1 MRNVTMIIKDIFQ
14 SGKTV
19 LSCEVF
25 PPKRNDDIYGIFR
38 TLDEIQPYHP
48 DFISVTYG
56 AGGGTSKK
64 TATIA
69 AYIQNI
75 CEIEALAHL
84 TSVAMDEAFLRQM
97 VCELNKKG
105 VHNVLALRGDQP
117 KDMSDEAFQNRHFQH
132 ASDIIPIIRD
142 AAQNDIC
149 IAAACYPE
157 KHPES
162 ASVEEDLIHLKQ
174 KADTGVNFFIT
185 QMFFD
190 NYKFLKFREAARAY
204 GIQVPISAGI
214 MPITSASQIGTSVQL
229 SGSSVPT
236 GLSNLLAKYGDN
248 PEDMRKAGIDYA
260 VRQINELIRE
270 DVDGIHIYT
279 MNKSTVTREIFGQ
292 IHIKG

>member
-1 MRNVTMIIKDIFQ
+1 MLNNIFQ
-14 SGKTV
+14 KGKTV

-25 PPKRNDDIYGIFR
+25 PPKRNDDMYTIFK
-38 TLDEIQPYHP
+38 TLDEIQSYAP

-56 AGGGTSKK
+56 AGGSTSKK

-84 TSVAMDEAFLRQM
+84 TSVAMDEPFLRQM
-97 VCELNKKG
+97 VTELHSKG

-117 KDMSDEAFQNRHFQH
+117 RDMSDEDFKNRCFQH

-142 AAQNDIC
+142 ASDSDIC

-162 ASVEEDLIHLKQ
+162 ATVEDDLLYLKK

-190 NYKFLKFREAARAY
+190 NNKFLQFREVARAH
-204 GIQVPISAGI
+204 GINTPITAGI
-214 MPITSASQIGTSVQL
+214 MPITSAKQIGTSVQL

-236 GLSNLLAKYGDN
+236 ELSNLLAKYGDN

-260 VRQINELIRE
+260 IHQINHLAEH
-270 DVDGIHIYT
+270 DVDGIHLYT
-279 MNKSTVTREIFGQ
+279 MNKSDVTKEIFQQ
-292 IHIKG
+292 IHIKR

>member
-1 MRNVTMIIKDIFQ
+1 MTMIKDIFQ
-14 SGKTV
+14 TGKTV

-84 TSVAMDEAFLRQM
+84 TSVAMDEDFLRQM
-97 VCELNKKG
+97 VHELNKKG

-117 KDMSDEAFQNRHFQH
+117 KDMSDEVFQNRCFQH

-142 AAQNDIC
+142 ASQGDIC

-162 ASVEEDLIHLKQ
+162 ASVEEDLLHLRQ

-190 NYKFLKFREAARAY
+190 NSKFLKFRDAARTH
-204 GIQVPISAGI
+204 GIQTPISAGI
-214 MPITSASQIGTSVQL
+214 MPITSAKQIGTSVQL
-229 SGSSVPT
+229 SGSSIPT
-236 GLSNLLAKYGDN
+236 ELSNLFAKYGDN
-248 PEDMRKAGIDYA
+248 PEDMRKAGIEYA
-260 VRQINELIRE
+260 IRQIHELIQE
-270 DVDGIHIYT
+270 KADGIHIYT
-279 MNKSTVTREIFGQ
+279 MNKSDVTREIFSQ
-292 IHIKG
+292 IHIKR

>member
-1 MRNVTMIIKDIFQ
+1 MIKDAFQ
-14 SGKTV
+14 AGKTV
-19 LSCEVF
+19 ISCEVF
-25 PPKRNDDIYGIFR
+25 PPKRNDDIYTIFK
-38 TLDEIQPYHP
+38 TLDEIKVFQP

-84 TSVAMDEAFLRQM
+84 TSVAMDEPYLRQM
-97 VCELNKKG
+97 VQELNNKG
-105 VHNVLALRGDQP
+105 VHNVLALRGDRP
-117 KDMSDEAFQNRHFQH
+117 KDMSSEDYEKRHFKY

-142 AAQNDIC
+142 AASGNIC

-157 KHPES
+157 THPES
-162 ASVEEDLIHLKQ
+162 ASLNEDLTYLKQ
-174 KADTGVNFFIT
+174 KTDAGVDFLIT

-190 NYKFLKFREAARAY
+190 NQKFLSFREQAEAF
-204 GIQVPISAGI
+204 GIHVPISAGI
-214 MPITSASQIGTSVQL
+214 MPITSVNQIGTSVQL

-236 GLSNLLAKYGDN
+236 ELSNLLAKYGEH

-260 VRQINELIRE
+260 IRQIRQLMDEQ
-270 DVDGIHIYT
+270 VSGIHLYT
-279 MNKSTVTREIFGQ
+279 MNKSEVTQEIFRQ
-292 IHIKG
+292 IHIRE

>member
-1 MRNVTMIIKDIFQ
+1 MIKDIFQ
-14 SGKTV
+14 TGKTV

-25 PPKRNDDIYGIFR
+25 PPKRNDDIYTIFK
-38 TLDEIQPYHP
+38 TLDEIQTYQP

-84 TSVAMDEAFLRQM
+84 TSVAMDEAFLRQI
-97 VCELNKKG
+97 VQELNSKN

-117 KDMSDEAFQNRHFQH
+117 KDMSDETFRNRHFQH

-142 AAQNDIC
+142 ASEGDIC

-162 ASVEEDLIHLKQ
+162 ATVENDLIYLTK

-190 NYKFLKFREAARAY
+190 NNKFLQFRENARAH
-204 GIQVPISAGI
+204 GIETPISAGI
-214 MPITSASQIGTSVQL
+214 MPITSAKQIGTSVQL
-229 SGSSVPT
+229 SGSSIPT
-236 GLSNLLAKYGDN
+236 ELSNLFAKYGEH
-248 PEDMRKAGIDYA
+248 PEDMYKAGIDYA
-260 VRQINELIRE
+260 IRQINALAEE
-270 DVDGIHIYT
+270 QVDGIHLYT
-279 MNKSTVTREIFGQ
+279 MNKSDVTQEIFSQ
-292 IHIKG
+292 IHINR

>member
-1 MRNVTMIIKDIFQ
+1 MRNMIMIKDIFQ

-84 TSVAMDEAFLRQM
+84 TSVAMNEDFLRQM
-97 VCELNKKG
+97 VHELNKKG

-117 KDMSDEAFQNRHFQH
+117 KDMSDEAFQNRCFQH

-149 IAAACYPE
+149 VAAACYPE

-162 ASVEEDLIHLKQ
+162 ASVEEDLIHLRQ

-190 NYKFLKFREAARAY
+190 NSKFIKFRDAARTY
-204 GIQVPISAGI
+204 GIQTPISAGI
-214 MPITSASQIGTSVQL
+214 MPITSARQIGTSVQL
-229 SGSSVPT
+229 SGSSIPT
-236 GLSNLLAKYGDN
+236 ELSNLLAKYGEN

-260 VRQINELIRE
+260 IRQINELIQE
-270 DVDGIHIYT
+270 NVEGIHVYT
-279 MNKSTVTREIFGQ
+279 MNKSDVTREIFSQ
-292 IHIKG
+292 IHIKR